1 MILNDLVRMT
11 RVYCRDNN
19 ANMFTDTNI
28 IMFLNQ
34 GIDRLRQYKM
44 FQGMSHLSNGTDE
57 VTYLPEQYHY
67 LLALF
72 ASSRCYD
79 TDERFY
85 EGIEKRNEF
94 ESSFSELINEIES
107 GNIVISTPE
116 GETVEAFPSYIEYV
130 KDAYFKPEGGV
141 EDDNSVL

>member
-1 MILNDLVRMT
+1 MNLTDLIHMT

-19 ANMFTDTNI
+19 NHMFTDSNI
-28 IMFLNQ
+28 KMFLNQ
-34 GIDRLRQYKM
+34 AIDRLRQYKV
-44 FQGMSHLSNGTDE
+44 FDKMSYLESNDDV
-57 VTYLPEQYHY
+57 VTFLPSQYHY

-94 ESSFSELINEIES
+94 ESAFSDLINEIET
-107 GNIVISTPE
+107 NNVIISDDDGSTIDDKPN
-116 GETVEAFPSYIEYV
+116 YIDYV
-130 KDAYFKPEGGV
+130 VDKYFKVGDE
-141 EDDNSVL
+141 EDDVL

>member
-1 MILNDLVRMT
+1 MILSDLVRMT

-34 GIDRLRQYKM
+34 GIDRLRQYKV
-44 FQGMSHLSNGTDE
+44 FQNMPYVSNSSDE
-57 VTYLPEQYHY
+57 ITYLPEQYHY

-85 EGIEKRNEF
+85 EAIEKRNEF
-94 ESSFSELINEIES
+94 EASFSELINEIENGNIIISDES
-107 GNIVISTPE
+107 GNII
-116 GETVEAFPSYIEYV
+116 EAFQNYTDYV
-130 KDAYFKPEGGV
+130 RDVYFKRGGK
-141 EDDNSVL
+141 EDDDAVS

>member
-1 MILNDLVRMT
+1 MILSDLVRMT

-19 ANMFTDTNI
+19 ANMFADTNI
-28 IMFLNQ
+28 IMFINQ
-34 GIDRLRQYKM
+34 GIDRLKQYKI
-44 FQGMSHLSNGTDE
+44 FQNMPYVSNNNNE
-57 VTYLPEQYHY
+57 ISYLPEQYHY

-94 ESSFSELINEIES
+94 ESAFSDLINEIES
-107 GNIVISTPE
+107 GNVVITDES
-116 GETVEAFPSYIEYV
+116 GNVIDAFQNYTDYV
-130 KDAYFKPEGGV
+130 RDVYFKRGEKK
-141 EDDNSVL
+141 DNESVL

>member
-1 MILNDLVRMT
+1 MILSDLVRMT

-19 ANMFTDTNI
+19 ANMFADTNI
-28 IMFLNQ
+28 IMFINQ
-34 GIDRLRQYKM
+34 GIDRLKQYKI
-44 FQGMSHLSNGTDE
+44 FQNMPYVSNNNE
-57 VTYLPEQYHY
+57 ISYLPEQYHY

-94 ESSFSELINEIES
+94 ESAFSDLINEIES
-107 GNIVISTPE
+107 GNVVITDES
-116 GETVEAFPSYIEYV
+116 GNVIDAFQNYTDYV
-130 KDAYFKPEGGV
+130 RDVYFKRGEKK
-141 EDDNSVL
+141 DNESVL

>member
-1 MILNDLVRMT
+1 MVLTDLILMT

-19 ANMFTDTNI
+19 THMFTDDNI
-28 IMFLNQ
+28 KMFLNQ
-34 GIDRLRQYKM
+34 GIDRLRQYKV
-44 FQGMSHLSNGTDE
+44 FDKMS
-57 VTYLPEQYHY
+57 YLENNDDVVNFLPSQYHY

-94 ESSFSELINEIES
+94 ESAFSDLINEIE
-107 GNIVISTPE
+107 NNNVIITDDD
-116 GETVEAFPSYIEYV
+116 GATVDDKPNYIDYV
-130 KDAYFKPEGGV
+130 VDKYFNVGDE
-141 EDDNSVL
+141 ENDIL